1 MKKVLWFIV
10 VVMLVATFSDHPK
23 ILPYKQQLY
32 SMFAGSTQNA
42 SAVKTEQ
49 ALIQLARKF
58 EELAETLG
66 KGQQTELNEIASSAD
81 KVRQFNQQY
90 CREGQFHPL
99 FYGDSIS
106 KVCRIIQDQQGLLK

>member
-10 VVMLVATFSDHPK
+10 AVLLVATFSDHPK

-32 SMFAGSTQNA
+32 SMFADSTQNA

-49 ALIQLARKF
+49 ALRQLGNRFA
-58 EELAETLG
+58 ELAETLG
-66 KGQQTELNEIASSAD
+66 KGQQTELKDIASSAD
-81 KVRQFNQQY
+81 KVRQFDQQY

-106 KVCRIIQDQQGLLK
+106 KVCLIIQEQQGLL